1 VKPQGPKWL
10 KRPKGLKA
18 PAALRRLRLPTIGQ
32 GSLVGRLIWLA
43 SAWSLVVLAITC
55 LAMVAFFYA
64 GVITRFDQGL
74 RDVADD
80 LFAGAAVDETGAV
93 FAPALTDPG
102 SLRAYSGRYWEIAE
116 VRGGALHW
124 LERSRS
130 LWDSELSGPQDMSR
144 LTLGATVKYDT
155 KGPLKESLRA
165 VALVRKLPGRQTAVV
180 FLAAEDRSPID
191 RDVRKFG
198 IRAAA
203 LLVLLGAGLVLMVV
217 IQVRVGLK
225 PLFDLRREVVA
236 VRQGR
241 SERVQKDYPAEL
253 APLALELN
261 ALVAHNQEVVERQ
274 RTHVGNL
281 AHALKTPLSVMLAEA
296 AREGGRLSEVIT
308 RQAEAM
314 RQQVERHLRRARA
327 AARAQG
333 SRDRTPV
340 EPALEELAR
349 TLERIFDSRGVM
361 IDWTA
366 PSDLAFQGER
376 QDLLEM
382 IGNVLENACKWCRR
396 EVVAEAEALSDD
408 RLRITVEDDG
418 PGVPAGRH
426 SEVLRRGARLDES
439 APGSGLGLSI
449 VDELVRA
456 YGGTIRFGQSGRG
469 GLKVEIELPRA

>member
-1 VKPQGPKWL
+1 M
-10 KRPKGLKA
+10 RS
-18 PAALRRLRLPTIGQ
+18 RRLRPPAIGSR
-32 GSLVGRLIWLA
+32 SLVRRLIWLA
-43 SAWSLVVLAITC
+43 SAWSLLVLAVTSV
-55 LAMVAFFYA
+55 AVTAFFYA
-64 GVITRFDQGL
+64 GVISRFDQGL
-74 RDVADD
+74 RELAEG
-80 LFAGAAVDETGAV
+80 LFAGASVDETGAV
-93 FAPALTDPG
+93 SAPPLTDARA
-102 SLRAYSGRYWEIAE
+102 LRVYSGRYWEIAE
-116 VRGGALHW
+116 LRDGRLHA

-130 LWDSELSGPQDMSR
+130 LWDSELPGPAADR

-155 KGPLKESLRA
+155 RGPLKEPLRA
-165 VALVRKLPGRQTAVV
+165 VALVRSLPGRQAPVV
-180 FLAAEDRSPID
+180 FVTAEDRTPID
-191 RDVRKFG
+191 RDVRSFG
-198 IRAAA
+198 LRAAG
-203 LLVLLGAGLVLMVV
+203 LLVLLGAGLVAMVI

-241 SERVQKDYPAEL
+241 AERVQREYPTEL
-253 APLALELN
+253 APLAQELN

-296 AREGGRLSEVIT
+296 GRHSGELSEVVA

-327 AARAQG
+327 AARSQG
-333 SRDRTPV
+333 SRDRTLV

-349 TLERIFDSRGVM
+349 TLERIFEIRGVM

-382 IGNVLENACKWCRR
+382 VGNVMENACKWCRR
-396 EVVAEAEALSDD
+396 EVWVEAEAVSDR
-408 RLRITVEDDG
+408 RLRLTVEDDG
-418 PGVPAGRH
+418 PGLPAERRG
-426 SEVLRRGARLDES
+426 EALERGARLDES

-456 YGGTIRFGQSGRG
+456 YGGAMQFGESARG